1 MSNQVADNMMN
12 QRTISQNRI
21 CPTPMRRKRKR
32 TLFKRVV
39 QRRRQSYWENF
50 TETGYRENK
59 LDTGKDR
66 ASQRMSRSQKI
77 RTDCQSW
84 YEVKQSKK
92 SEAEKEASLNQLQ
105 WRGV

>member
-59 LDTGKDR
+59 LDTGEGR
-66 ASQRMSRSQKI
+66 MSQRIKSNLKI
-77 RTDCQSW
+77 RIYC
-84 YEVKQSKK
+84 
-92 SEAEKEASLNQLQ
+92 
-105 WRGV
+105 